1 MMMGWAEQ
9 VYEEEVGGVLG
20 CRLLILAEAEREQQR
35 GCETRYEILTTR
47 NVARDVEEVE
57 GEVEVVDQ
65 SLRRGCVSLV
75 LIWMK
80 PCQRV
85 DDEKARV
92 EEGRHGV

>member
-1 MMMGWAEQ
+1 MTGWAGQ
-9 VYEEEVGGVLG
+9 VCEEEVGAVLR
-20 CRLLILAEAEREQQR
+20 CRLRIVVEAERERQR
-35 GCETRYEILTTR
+35 GCETRFGILTTR
-47 NVARDVEEVE
+47 SVGKGV
-57 GEVEVVDQ
+57 GEVVCAAEVVDQ

-75 LIWMK
+75 RIWMR